1 MAVEQGI
8 CKNCGSLIV
17 YNTADDVCECIFC
30 NASFPASELISVDAD
45 TSNINFPNEKFEK
58 NSSAKHQYSVLP
70 DQVQPAVERQAR
82 SQTLNPDIKE
92 KVEYEVQAKDV
103 KAPKKVVITLS
114 AIAAVV
120 LIITVVISLPIYN
133 SRTSLLSKMQSN
145 MGAVVSGVANVD
157 TTIDEDG
164 FSKSYFI
171 FGSKCEHVILVTDDD
186 IDDAKATTLFN
197 NYCDQRK
204 NASSSIKNNKDVE
217 MTIYA
222 SKGIYKVTDG
232 GNVEFSEDSKP
243 IEKE

>member
-17 YNTADDVCECIFC
+17 YNTADEVCECIFC
-30 NASFPASELISVDAD
+30 NASFPSSELISVDAD
-45 TSNINFPNEKFEK
+45 TSNINFPNEKYEK
-58 NSSAKHQYSVLP
+58 NGTAKHQYSVLP
-70 DQVQPAVERQAR
+70 DQVQPAVDRQAR
-82 SQTLNPDIKE
+82 SQTLSPEIKE

-114 AIAAVV
+114 AIAAAI
-120 LIITVVISLPIYN
+120 LIITVVISLPIYK
-133 SRTSLLSKMQSN
+133 SRSTLLSKMQNN
-145 MGAVVSGVANVD
+145 MGAVVSGVANID

-171 FGSKCEHVILVTDDD
+171 FGNKCENVILVTEDD
-186 IDDAKATTLFN
+186 IDNSKATALFN

-204 NASSSIKNNKDVE
+204 NASSSIKNNDDVE

-222 SKGIYKVTDG
+222 AKGIYKITDG
-232 GNVEFSEDSKP
+232 GEVEFLEDSKP
-243 IEKE
+243 LDKE